1 MATGEESASGTFVP
15 ARRSSL
21 LDPQATHEPEPAE
34 GGPADRPR
42 PSPVV
47 PRLQV
52 AGLTDGWLRFT
63 QAGGPLL
70 VLFYGFPVW
79 WVLGLANIVFLLA
92 GLVMATHLFH
102 LGLGMR
108 IPRGFWVW
116 SVFLVSV
123 LLSSLTLGAQ
133 APHSVPGDDGSPL
146 TFGYRLAWYLVL
158 TIILLYVG
166 NLDAIRAPARTLA
179 RAAAFMFV
187 LIVAGGLLGVLA
199 PTWEAK
205 SLVEMLLPGS
215 LASNEFVQS
224 LVHLQ
229 AAEVQS
235 IIGERDVRPTAP
247 FPYANTWGA
256 ALAAYLP
263 FFGYAWLGPGAGW
276 RRFAAPPLLL
286 LAGAVAVASLNRAL
300 WASLLFVAMYA
311 AVQVVRL
318 AGPKTLPVVLA
329 VAAAVAVVSLGS
341 GAGERVQDRFEAG
354 HSDDRRGN
362 LASITVDSVLT
373 GSPVIGFGNVRRV
386 EGSFASIAGGAT
398 PECPQCA
405 VPQMGTQG
413 QLWLVLFSQGL
424 VGVLSFISFILY
436 RLWRHA
442 RSRDVLVVT
451 LLAVPIVA
459 LIQLPFYDSL
469 GAPLAAT
476 LLALALMWR
485 AEPGRETGDSSVASD

>member
-1 MATGEESASGTFVP
+1 MAAVGKAASGTDG
-15 ARRSSL
+15 RSSL
-21 LDPQATHEPEPAE
+21 LDPELDQVP
-34 GGPADRPR
+34 GPGAI
-42 PSPVV
+42 PSGVASSS
-47 PRLQV
+47 QV
-52 AGLTDGWLRFT
+52 ATRSGVWLRFSE
-63 QAGGPLL
+63 AGGPLL
-70 VLFYGFPVW
+70 VLFYGFPAW
-79 WVLGLANIVFLLA
+79 WVLGLANIVFLVVGLA
-92 GLVMATHLFH
+92 MATHLFH

-123 LLSSLTLGAQ
+123 LISSLTLGAQ
-133 APHSVPGDDGSPL
+133 APHSVPGDAGSPL
-146 TFGYRLAWYLVL
+146 SYGYRLAWYLVL
-158 TIILLYVG
+158 TIIVLYVG
-166 NLDAIRAPARTLA
+166 NLDVIRAPAERLV

-187 LIVAGGLLGVLA
+187 LTVAGGVLGMLA

-205 SLVEMLLPGS
+205 SLVELFLPGS

-263 FFGYAWLGPGAGW
+263 FFIYAWLGPGSRW
-276 RRFAAPPLLL
+276 RRYFAPPLLL

-300 WASLLFVAMYA
+300 WASLLFVAVYA
-311 AVQVVRL
+311 AVQVLRL
-318 AGPKTLPVVLA
+318 GGVKALPAVLA
-329 VAAAVAVVSLGS
+329 VAAAVAVISIVT
-341 GAGERVQDRFEAG
+341 GADERVEDRFDAG
-354 HSDDRRGN
+354 HSDDRRGS

-373 GSPVIGFGNVRRV
+373 GSPLVGFGNVRRV

-398 PECPQCA
+398 PECPSCE

-413 QLWLVLFSQGL
+413 HLWLVLFSQGL
-424 VGVLSFISFILY
+424 VGVASFISFILY
-436 RLWRHA
+436 RTWRHA
-442 RSRDVLVVT
+442 RSRDVMVVT

-476 LLALALMWR
+476 MLALGLMWR
-485 AEPGRETGDSSVASD
+485 AAPGRQTGDPDVASV